1 MRDIDTIHADIDR
14 ASERRT
20 EVWHLLSEGRDPAL
34 ADELKAL
41 NARLDELWN
50 EHRALK
56 AAQQFGDRDHIVAR
70 ARAEERLERAA
81 A

>member
-1 MRDIDTIHADIDR
+1 MTPNDIHTEIER

-20 EVWHLLSEGRDPAL
+20 ELWHLLSEGRDPEL
-34 ADELKAL
+34 RTELKEL
-41 NARLDELWN
+41 DERLARLWDD
-50 EHRALK
+50 HRALR
-56 AAQQFGDRDHIVAR
+56 AQLRFGNREHIVTR